1 MEQNMYAVIKA
12 GGKQH
17 RVTEGE
23 TLRIE
28 KIEVATGESVQF
40 DDVLMVVNEENVTLG
55 APLVE
60 GAAVKAEVVEH
71 GRAEKVT
78 IIKFRRR
85 KHSMKRQG
93 HRQWYTD
100 VKITDIL
107 ASGAKKAPA
116 AKKAAKPKAE
126 KPKAEA
132 PKAEKPKKAAAAPT
146 GADDLSKISGVGPVL
161 VKKLADAGITSFAQI
176 AAWTAADVAEFDDK
190 LNFKGRIERDDWIA
204 QAKELMKGE

>member
-1 MEQNMYAVIKA
+1 MYAVIKT

-23 TLRIE
+23 TLKIE
-28 KIEVATGESVQF
+28 KIEVATGDTVQF
-40 DDVLMVVNEENVTLG
+40 DEVLMVAAGDDFSIG

-60 GAAVKAEVVEH
+60 GAAVKAEVIQH
-71 GRAEKVT
+71 GRAEKVR

-93 HRQWYTD
+93 HRQWFTE

-107 ASGAKKAPA
+107 ASGATKAAPA
-116 AKKAAKPKAE
+116 KKTAKPKAE
-126 KPKAEA
+126 KAA
-132 PKAEKPKKAAAAPT
+132 PKKAAAKST
-146 GADDLSKISGVGPVL
+146 GGDDLTKISGVGPVL
-161 VKKLADAGITSFAQI
+161 VKKLADAGVTSFAQI
-176 AAWTAADVAEFDDK
+176 AAWTADDVVEFDDK

-204 QAKELMKGE
+204 QAKEFMKGE